1 MITSECINCGACEP
15 ECPNNAISQA
25 EEIYVIDPL
34 LCTECVG
41 FHDYEACAAVCPV
54 DCCVTDPN
62 NLESE
67 EALIDRARSLHP
79 EVPFSDQFESRF
91 RKGQTSPAAKPV
103 AAVEAKTV
111 AVQEKKPDVQS
122 PVVQRPVESP
132 RPSPAAPPP
141 KPAPVE
147 TPKAPRVVKKF
158 PGELSVSF
166 EDALS
171 RETGTIASKPLLGL
185 TIFLLQPLL
194 GALPHRFKKELE
206 EAVGNRWVFS
216 NSGATGLNIL
226 HNMLLYPVIFVVL
239 AVGLS
244 GPAALF
250 SSAINGWILLGLV
263 FGFGEAV
270 WRLRD
275 GVFKARSPQEVIFR
289 AAAYGPLLLPPA
301 RSLIESRLR
310 VSRISTVPVDGFYGR
325 GFVGKLE
332 RERRYGNIYTLE
344 DRGDSYLLSMEFP
357 RRVPSIGLTTG
368 SQLPTEMP
376 DYDYDLTLKNSAL
389 IVKGRCPDERIR
401 RASSSI
407 GAFPPEFTKVI
418 PLQESVEGFVHR
430 CHNKVLE
437 VLLVKQRNREAQR
450 KAA

>member
-15 ECPNNAISQA
+15 ECPNNAISQG

-62 NLESE
+62 NIEVE
-67 EALIDRARSLHP
+67 DALIDRARSLHP
-79 EVPFSDQFESRF
+79 EVQFSDRFESRF
-91 RKGQTSPAAKPV
+91 RKGQASPAGKPA

-122 PVVQRPVESP
+122 PVVQKPVASP
-132 RPSPAAPPP
+132 KPLPAVPPP
-141 KPAPVE
+141 KPAPVA
-147 TPKAPRVVKKF
+147 TPKAAPVVKKF

-171 RETGTIASKPLLGL
+171 REKSAVASKPLLSL

-226 HNMLLYPVIFVVL
+226 HNMLLYPVIFLVL

-250 SSAINGWILLGLV
+250 SSAVNGWILLGLV
-263 FGFGEAV
+263 VGFGEAV

-289 AAAYGPLLLPPA
+289 AAAYGPFLLAPA

-325 GFVGKLE
+325 GFVEKLE
-332 RERRYGNIYTLE
+332 RERRYGNVYTLE
-344 DRGDSYLLSMEFP
+344 DRGDSYLLRMEFP
-357 RRVPSIGLTTG
+357 RKVPSIGLTAG
-368 SQLPTEMP
+368 SQLPAEMP
-376 DYDYDLTLKNSAL
+376 DYDYDLTLKNGAL

-401 RASSSI
+401 KASSSM

-430 CHNKVLE
+430 CRNKVLE
-437 VLLVKQRNREAQR
+437 VLLVKQRNKEAQR